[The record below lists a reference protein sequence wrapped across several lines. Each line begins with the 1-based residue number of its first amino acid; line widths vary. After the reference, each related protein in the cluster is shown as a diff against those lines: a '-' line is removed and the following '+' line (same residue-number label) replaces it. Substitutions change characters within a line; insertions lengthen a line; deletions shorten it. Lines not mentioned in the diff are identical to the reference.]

1 MGGTEPHSWVTGR
14 IGDIT
19 CRIDGHKANCVRG
32 SHREPD
38 AEGSHSGSRSSRTT
52 QRFCAKWL
60 QRGGAWLSTAASIAA
75 ATGGDI
81 EAIRPACSLC
91 SAAIASSGWFS
102 VGISFSLE
110 RQ

>member
-38 AEGSHSGSRSSRTT
+38 AEVGHSGVEV
-52 QRFCAKWL
+52 FENHPEILCKM
-60 QRGGAWLSTAASIAA
+60 AASWRCLAVDC
-75 ATGGDI
+75 GLDRRCHG
-81 EAIRPACSLC
+81 RPH
-91 SAAIASSGWFS
+91 
-102 VGISFSLE
+102 
-110 RQ
+110 